1 MTDPWPLLIVAVL
14 ASLASVVVP
23 CVFWVMHAALSR
35 RVARLEA
42 QRETH
47 MTHADATRIYER
59 MASVE
64 SKVETL
70 TTAVLTI
77 QKYLREK
84 EP

>member
-23 CVFWVMHAALSR
+23 CVFWAMHAALS
-35 RVARLEA
+35 RLEA